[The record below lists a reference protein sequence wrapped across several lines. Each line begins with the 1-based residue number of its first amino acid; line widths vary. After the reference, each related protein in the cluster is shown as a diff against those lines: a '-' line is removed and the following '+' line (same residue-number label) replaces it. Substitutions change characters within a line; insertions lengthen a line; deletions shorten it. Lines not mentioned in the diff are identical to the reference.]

1 MIMSDKAI
9 ETTPN
14 MHHDDIKAA
23 IALQAGITLYQR
35 YSEVEAAKFLEM
47 SVPTLKRRRSAGQ
60 ISYLKTGSRKISY
73 YGFQLVEYLL
83 DSIEGKQEQTKWQST
98 ETTIRDTKSATTGL
112 ASKQEA
118 PLGAERGSTPN
129 LTRQDA
135 LASARR
141 ILQKPNK
148 P

>member
-1 MIMSDKAI
+1 
-9 ETTPN
+9 
-14 MHHDDIKAA
+14 MHHDELKAA

-47 SVPTLKRRRSAGQ
+47 SLPTLKRRRSAGEIAYVKLGQ
-60 ISYLKTGSRKISY
+60 RMISYW
-73 YGFQLVEYLL
+73 GFQLVEYLL
-83 DSIEGKQEQTKWQST
+83 DSIEDKQEQKPWQST
-98 ETTIRDTKSATTGL
+98 EITKSDTKLATTGL
-112 ASKQEA
+112 ASRKEA
-118 PLGAERGSTPN
+118 QHGAERGTTNN

-141 ILQKPNK
+141 ILQKPSK

>member
-1 MIMSDKAI
+1 
-9 ETTPN
+9 
-14 MHHDDIKAA
+14 MHHDELKAA
-23 IALQAGITLYQR
+23 IALQAGIALYQR
-35 YSEVEAAKFLEM
+35 YNEVEAAKFLEM
-47 SVPTLKRRRSAGQ
+47 SVPTLKRRRSAGE
-60 ISYLKTGSRKISY
+60 ISYLKTGDRKISY

-83 DSIEGKQEQTKWQST
+83 DSIEDKQETEKWPSTDKTK
-98 ETTIRDTKSATTGL
+98 RDTKSVTTGL
-112 ASKQEA
+112 ASKLEA
-118 PLGAERGSTPN
+118 PHGVGRGSTQS